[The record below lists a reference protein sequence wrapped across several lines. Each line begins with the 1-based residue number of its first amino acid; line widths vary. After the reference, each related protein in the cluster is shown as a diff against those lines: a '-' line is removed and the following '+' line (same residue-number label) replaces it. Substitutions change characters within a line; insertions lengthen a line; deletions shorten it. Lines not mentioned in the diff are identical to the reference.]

1 LHRRYVYT
9 LNESLKNVYVVL
21 HNVHSASKTIETAQV
36 IYGLGFPNFV
46 VSKAEGS
53 SAQSGVPDANR
64 LAIRMKQNFMVL
76 PDLKDVLEVLNIE
89 YSLFITSPKLV
100 KEHVDLNQLSEQTKS
115 GKRIAIVVSGSNS
128 SFSRNEMDLGDCKS
142 LEAEVDIGPSGSVAI
157 ILYSLIGQKK

>member
-1 LHRRYVYT
+1 M
-9 LNESLKNVYVVL
+9 NEFLKNVYVVL

-36 IYGLGFPNFV
+36 VYGLGFPNFV

-76 PDLKDVLEVLNIE
+76 PDLRDVLEVLKIE
-89 YSLFITSPKLV
+89 YSLFVTSPKLV
-100 KEHVDLNQLSEQTKS
+100 KEHVDLDQLAEQTRS

-128 SFSRNEMDLGDCKS
+128 SFSRKEMDLGECRS
-142 LEAEVDIGPSGSVAI
+142 LEAQVDIGPSGSASI
-157 ILYSLIGQKK
+157 ILYSLLTKK

>member
-1 LHRRYVYT
+1 VHK

-36 IYGLGFPNFV
+36 VYGLGFPNFV

-53 SAQSGVPDANR
+53 SAQSGVPDANK

-76 PDLKDVLEVLNIE
+76 PDLKDVLEALNIN
-89 YSLFITSPKLV
+89 YTLMITSPRLV
-100 KEHVDLNQLSEQTKS
+100 KEHVDLGQLSEQAKS
-115 GKRIAIVVSGSNS
+115 GDRIAIVLSGSNS
-128 SFSRNEMDLGDCKS
+128 SFSRKEMDIGDCKS
-142 LEAEVDIGPSGSVAI
+142 LEAEVDIGPSGSAAI

>member
-1 LHRRYVYT
+1 MHT

-36 IYGLGFPNFV
+36 VYGLGFPNFV

-64 LAIRMKQNFMVL
+64 LAIRMQQNFMVL
-76 PDLKDVLEVLNIE
+76 PDLRDVLEVLNIE
-89 YSLFITSPKLV
+89 YSLFVTSPKLV
-100 KEHVDLNQLSEQTKS
+100 KEHVDLDQLAEQTKS

-128 SFSRNEMDLGDCKS
+128 SFSRKEMDLGDYKS
-142 LEAEVDIGPSGSVAI
+142 LEAEVDIGPSGSAAI
-157 ILYSLIGQKK
+157 ILYSMIGQEK